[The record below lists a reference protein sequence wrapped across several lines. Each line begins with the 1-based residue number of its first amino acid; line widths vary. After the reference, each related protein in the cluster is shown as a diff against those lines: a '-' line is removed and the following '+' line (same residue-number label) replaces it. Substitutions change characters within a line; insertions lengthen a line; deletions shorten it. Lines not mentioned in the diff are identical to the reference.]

1 MTSPAILLKTNG
13 VRPKKMLGQNFL
25 SDSGFSQKLISKAL
39 LSENDTILEI
49 GAGLG
54 AITLPAACAVKK
66 VYAVEKDKKIAD
78 ILKNE
83 LASADINNV
92 SVIQKSILK
101 VDLENIFEKT
111 GRKMIVVG
119 NLPYNISSQILI
131 YLIKHRKFIDKAFLM
146 FQKELAE
153 RLMSKVNTKQYG
165 RIAVLLQY
173 CAHVESFISLKSS
186 LFYPAPKVDSKVL
199 KIVFNDQYKEITE
212 NESHLFKTVKAGFC
226 MRRKTLKNALSG
238 SELCIEKNSVVNSL
252 KAAKIDPER
261 RAETLTVSEFVA
273 LSNSILKLQ

>member
-1 MTSPAILLKTNG
+1 MTSPSILLKANG
-13 VRPKKMLGQNFL
+13 LRPKKMLGQNFL
-25 SDSGFSQKLISKAL
+25 SDFGASQKIISKAL
-39 LSENDTILEI
+39 LSQNDIVLEI

-54 AITLPAACAVKK
+54 AITFPAACAVKK

-83 LASADINNV
+83 LDEVSISNV
-92 SVIQKSILK
+92 LVIQKSILK
-101 VDLENIFEKT
+101 VDLKNIFEET
-111 GRKMIVVG
+111 GRKMIVIG

-131 YLIKHRKFIDKAFLM
+131 YLIKYRRFIDKAFLM

-173 CAHVESFISLKSS
+173 CAKVEPFVSLKSTQ
-186 LFYPAPKVDSKVL
+186 FYPAPKVDSKVL
-199 KIVFNDQYKEITE
+199 KIVFHDKYKKITE
-212 NESHLFKTVKAGFC
+212 NENHLFKTVKAGFC
-226 MRRKTLKNALSG
+226 MRRKTLKNALMG
-238 SELCIEKNSVVNSL
+238 SELCIDKDSVVKSL
-252 KAAKIDPER
+252 ETAEIDPVR

-273 LSNSILKLQ
+273 LSNSILKL